1 MVKTFTFGYQIQ
13 EAGEDEDDTVP
24 YPVNTVLT
32 ATHNFNDTCTWDVIL
47 YQFCKFLEGSGYVGV
62 TEKVVLKDPLGIMSM
77 NKLFDSVGDDRFP
90 FDDEDWADEYEEDEE
105 DNEEQEEEMKEDK

>member
-13 EAGEDEDDTVP
+13 EAHEDDTVP
-24 YPVNTVLT
+24 YPINTVLT

-47 YQFCKFLEGSGYVGV
+47 WQFCKFLEGSGYVGV
-62 TEKVVLKDPLGIMSM
+62 TEKVVLNDPLGIMSM
-77 NKLFDSVGDDRFP
+77 NQLFESVGDDRFP
-90 FDDEDWADEYEEDEE
+90 FDEEDWGEDEEDEE